1 MYQQNRKLVELI
13 EPVVNGLSYELWG
26 VEYLMNGKYSIL
38 RIYIDHQDGIDV
50 DDCQKVSKQVVGVL
64 DVEDPIS
71 GPYNLEVS
79 SPGMDRLFFSAEQLQ
94 EYQGENVNIRLNR
107 KHDGRRR
114 VSGQINVVDDAH
126 LEIICDEENL
136 QLPWDAIDMIRLVP
150 EY

>member
-1 MYQQNRKLVELI
+1 MYQQNQKLVDLI
-13 EPVVNGLSYELWG
+13 EPVVKGLNYELWG

-38 RIYIDHQDGIDV
+38 RIYIDHNDGVDV
-50 DDCQKVSKQVVGVL
+50 DDCQKVSKQVVGIL

-79 SPGMDRLFFSAEQLQ
+79 SPGMDRLFFEAQQL
-94 EYQGENVNIRLNR
+94 EDYKGSTINVRLNR

-114 VSGQINVVDDAH
+114 LSGKINEVHDDY
-126 LEIICDEENL
+126 LDVISEEDNF
-136 QLPWDAIDMIRLVP
+136 QLPWDVIDMVRLVP